1 MAMPKLKFALALAAT
16 LGVGAALSMP
26 AQAADLGGS
35 KGDYTP
41 YVDSNGDV
49 VYSVVTVSG
58 GEITNGAWE
67 SYTGAYFS
75 FNRDFNRDGFF
86 GRIYGSYGS
95 YEDSTRG
102 FLDEDP
108 PVPGRL
114 RVDGDYWTGDLMLG
128 YMWVR
133 GGLDIAVMFG
143 GEYQKRKATAI
154 FFPDGE
160 VLGIGGRAT
169 DNEWGFKVGASIET
183 NGNDN
188 RPIYFA
194 LEGTYSTAFESYYAL
209 GRLGYDFGRF
219 TFGPEVWALGDD
231 SGDAQRVGGFL
242 KVDIPFGTT
251 YSTLI
256 GSAGYQF
263 ANEGIAG
270 EFGAEGGYATVELRT
285 AFGENRAP
293 LK

>member
-1 MAMPKLKFALALAAT
+1 MAMPKMKFALALAAT

-35 KGDYTP
+35 KGDYSP

-75 FNRDFNRDGFF
+75 FNRDFNRAGLF

-95 YEDSTRG
+95 YEDSTRLEFEEEG
-102 FLDEDP
+102 L
-108 PVPGRL
+108 GRL

-128 YMWVR
+128 YLWVR

-154 FFPDGE
+154 FYPDEEIPFG
-160 VLGIGGRAT
+160 LGGRGT

-209 GRLGYDFGRF
+209 GRIGYDFGRF
-219 TFGPEVWALGDD
+219 TFGPEAWALGDD
-231 SGDAQRVGGFL
+231 SGDAQRVGAFL
-242 KVDIPFGTT
+242 KLDVPFGTT
-251 YSTLI
+251 FSTII

-263 ANEGIAG
+263 SNESFAG
-270 EFGAEGGYATVELRT
+270 EFGAEGAYATVELRT

>member
-1 MAMPKLKFALALAAT
+1 MPKMKFALALAAT

-35 KGDYTP
+35 KGGYSP
-41 YVDSNGDV
+41 YVDANGDV
-49 VYSVVTVSG
+49 VYSLVTVSG

-67 SYTGAYFS
+67 SYSGAYFS

-95 YEDSTRG
+95 YEDSTAFTFEG
-102 FLDEDP
+102 D
-108 PVPGRL
+108 PGRL
-114 RVDGDYWTGDLMLG
+114 HVDGDYWTGDLMLG

-133 GGLDIAVMFG
+133 GGMDISLMLGA
-143 GEYQKRKATAI
+143 EYQERKSTVMGFVAGLPVG
-154 FFPDGE
+154 FGFRDK
-160 VLGIGGRAT
+160 
-169 DNEWGFKVGASIET
+169 DHEWGLKVGASIET

-242 KVDIPFGTT
+242 KVEIPFGTT
-251 YSTLI
+251 YSTII
-256 GSAGYQF
+256 GSGGYQF

-270 EFGAEGGYATVELRT
+270 EFGAEGAYATVELRT
-285 AFGENRAP
+285 AFGESRAP

>member
-1 MAMPKLKFALALAAT
+1 MPKMKFALALAAT

-35 KGDYTP
+35 KGGYSP
-41 YVDSNGDV
+41 YVDANGDV
-49 VYSVVTVSG
+49 VYSLVTVSG

-67 SYTGAYFS
+67 SYSGAYFS

-95 YEDSTRG
+95 YEDSTRLE
-102 FLDEDP
+102 FEDEGM
-108 PVPGRL
+108 GRL

-154 FFPDGE
+154 FYPDEE
-160 VLGIGGRAT
+160 VPFGLGARGT

-231 SGDAQRVGGFL
+231 SGDAQRVGGFM
-242 KVDIPFGTT
+242 KVEIPFGTT
-251 YSTLI
+251 YSTVI

-263 ANEGIAG
+263 SNESFAG
-270 EFGAEGGYATVELRT
+270 EFGAKGAYATVELRT
-285 AFGENRAP
+285 AFGESRAP